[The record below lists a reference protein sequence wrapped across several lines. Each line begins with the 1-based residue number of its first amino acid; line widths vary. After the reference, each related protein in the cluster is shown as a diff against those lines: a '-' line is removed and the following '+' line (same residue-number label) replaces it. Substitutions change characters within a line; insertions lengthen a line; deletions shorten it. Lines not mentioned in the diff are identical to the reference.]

1 MTLLKEGD
9 LVDVNFI
16 QRGGRAAYFEIPGI
30 GTGVV
35 YGLELTNAKGILKN
49 LSAGEAITAKV
60 LAPENDDGMI
70 ELSLTEAGK
79 QKAWQEVREL
89 KEQGEPMKIQ
99 ITGANTGGL
108 IAEIAGLQAF
118 LPASQLSNE
127 HYPQNPDG
135 NRQKLLET
143 LNQFVGQELTI
154 KIINVNPRSNK
165 LIVSEREVVTE
176 NVKELLTQYQAGQVV
191 SGIVSGVANF
201 GAFIRFADNPEIE
214 GLVHIS
220 ELSHNIVD
228 HPKEVVKVGDM
239 IQAQIVE
246 IKEGRV
252 SLSLKSLQPNPWEK
266 VGERFKEGMTVKG
279 IVYRLNP
286 FGAFIKL
293 DEDIMGLIHV
303 SEFGSV
309 EELKKGL
316 EPGKSYE
323 FLIDSVKPEE
333 KRIILKLAHSGHS
346 AISDQANQEEDPMA
360 SSAVTEPESL
370 SGAEAPT
377 SLRPDVAS
385 ASTKATA
392 DKKALTSKQGFE
404 EQGEGAPTP

>member
-1 MTLLKEGD
+1 MIQKNSNHLELQMLKANPSLMTLLKEGD
-9 LVDVNFI
+9 LIEVVFI
-16 QRGGRAAYFEIPGI
+16 ERSGRAAYFEIPRI

-35 YGLELTNAKGILKN
+35 YGVELGNAKEILKKLEIGN
-49 LSAGEAITAKV
+49 SVTAKV
-60 LAPENDDGMI
+60 LSPENEEGLA

-79 QKAWQEVREL
+79 QKAWQEVKEL
-89 KEQGEPMKIQ
+89 KEQGEPVKVR
-99 ITGANTGGL
+99 ITAANTGGL

-135 NRQKLLET
+135 NRQKLLEA
-143 LNQFVGQELTI
+143 LNQFAGQELTV
-154 KIINVNPRSNK
+154 KIISVNPRNNK
-165 LIVSEREVVTE
+165 LIISEREVVTE
-176 NVKELLTQYQAGQVV
+176 NIKELLTQYSVGQVV

-220 ELSHNIVD
+220 ELSHNIID
-228 HPKEVVKVGDM
+228 HPKEVVTVGD
-239 IQAQIVE
+239 IVQAQIIE

-252 SLSLKSLQPNPWEK
+252 SLSLKALQPNPWEK
-266 VGERFKEGMTVKG
+266 VAERFKEGMTIKG
-279 IVYRLNP
+279 AVYKLNP

-309 EELKKGL
+309 EELKKEL

-323 FLIDSVKPEE
+323 FFIESVKPEE
-333 KRIILKLAHSGHS
+333 KRIILKL
-346 AISDQANQEEDPMA
+346 PMREKE
-360 SSAVTEPESL
+360 VQP
-370 SGAEAPT
+370 EAPAEEI
-377 SLRPDVAS
+377 P
-385 ASTKATA
+385 
-392 DKKALTSKQGFE
+392 AL
-404 EQGEGAPTP
+404 

>member
-1 MTLLKEGD
+1 MQKNGNHLELQILKANPSLMTLLKEGD
-9 LVDVNFI
+9 LIDVAFI
-16 QRGGRAAYFEIPGI
+16 ERGGRAAYFEIPMI

-35 YGLELTNAKGILKN
+35 YGMELTNAKSILKG
-49 LSAGEAITAKV
+49 LSTGETVTAKV
-60 LAPENDDGMI
+60 LSPENEEGMV

-89 KEQGEPMKIQ
+89 KERGEPIKVKV
-99 ITGANTGGL
+99 TGANTGGL
-108 IAEIAGLQAF
+108 IADITGLQAF

-135 NRQKLLET
+135 NRQKLLES
-143 LNQFVGQELTI
+143 LNEFVGTELMV
-154 KIINVNPRSNK
+154 KIINVNPRNNK

-176 NVKELLTQYQAGQVV
+176 NVKELLTQYSAGQVI

-220 ELSHNIVD
+220 ELSHNIID

-252 SLSLKSLQPNPWEK
+252 SLSLKALQPNPWEK
-266 VGERFKEGMTVKG
+266 AGERFKEGVKVMG
-279 IVYRLNP
+279 VVHRLNP
-286 FGAFIKL
+286 FGAFVKL
-293 DEDIMGLIHV
+293 DEDIVGLIHV

-309 EELKKGL
+309 EELKKNL
-316 EPGKSYE
+316 LPGESRE
-323 FLIDSVKPEE
+323 FLIDSVKPDE
-333 KRIILKLAHSGHS
+333 KRIILKMAPAVSSLA
-346 AISDQANQEEDPMA
+346 
-360 SSAVTEPESL
+360 
-370 SGAEAPT
+370 
-377 SLRPDVAS
+377 VAS
-385 ASTKATA
+385 PEASPPSAE
-392 DKKALTSKQGFE
+392 S
-404 EQGEGAPTP
+404 EGAAL

>member
-9 LVDVNFI
+9 LIDVAFI
-16 QRGGRAAYFEIPGI
+16 ERGGRAAYFEIPMI

-35 YGLELTNAKGILKN
+35 YGMELTNAKSILKG
-49 LSAGEAITAKV
+49 LSTGETVTAKV
-60 LAPENDDGMI
+60 LSPENEEGMV

-89 KEQGEPMKIQ
+89 KERGEPIKVKV
-99 ITGANTGGL
+99 TGANTGGL
-108 IAEIAGLQAF
+108 IADITGLQAF

-135 NRQKLLET
+135 NRQKLLES
-143 LNQFVGQELTI
+143 LNEFVGTELMV
-154 KIINVNPRSNK
+154 KIINVNPRNNK

-176 NVKELLTQYQAGQVV
+176 NVKELLTQYSAGQVI

-220 ELSHNIVD
+220 ELSHNIID

-252 SLSLKSLQPNPWEK
+252 SLSLKALQPNPWEK
-266 VGERFKEGMTVKG
+266 AGERFKEGVKVMG
-279 IVYRLNP
+279 VVHRLNP
-286 FGAFIKL
+286 FGAFVKL

-309 EELKKGL
+309 EELKKNL
-316 EPGKSYE
+316 LPGESRE
-323 FLIDSVKPEE
+323 FLIDSVKPDE
-333 KRIILKLAHSGHS
+333 KRIILKMAPAVSSLA
-346 AISDQANQEEDPMA
+346 
-360 SSAVTEPESL
+360 
-370 SGAEAPT
+370 
-377 SLRPDVAS
+377 VAS
-385 ASTKATA
+385 PEASPPSAE
-392 DKKALTSKQGFE
+392 S
-404 EQGEGAPTP
+404 EGAAL